1 MNVIL
6 SIKPEFAFK
15 ILSGQKKYEYRKTE
29 FKKPIDKIF
38 LYASSPI
45 KKIIGEIKIDGILE
59 DKPASLWDA
68 TQHLSGIT
76 KDFFDAYFN
85 DKEKA
90 YALCI
95 SSVKRYDKAIN
106 PKEKISGFNAPQ
118 SFCYTQIHS
127 FEST

>member
-1 MNVIL
+1 MIAV
-6 SIKPEFAFK
+6 S
-15 ILSGQKKYEYRKTE
+15 
-29 FKKPIDKIF
+29 
-38 LYASSPI
+38 
-45 KKIIGEIKIDGILE
+45 LE
-59 DKPASLWDA
+59 MSDEP
-68 TQHLSGIT
+68 
-76 KDFFDAYFN
+76 DFFDAYFN

-106 PKEKISGFNAPQ
+106 PKEKISGFSAPQ

>member
-59 DKPASLWDA
+59 DKPSSLWDF
-68 TQHLSGIT
+68 TRQSSGIT
-76 KDFFDAYFN
+76 KDYFDAYFN

-106 PKEKISGFNAPQ
+106 PKEKISGFSAPQ

-127 FEST
+127 FEGL